1 MLKPYRWRLAKL
13 RNCAIPGFGLLFF
26 TGRAELTMIW
36 SETCKTV
43 DFEASWTR
51 GSWIMLGFLTIGI
64 SSDCQI
70 CQHTVSDLWLRAPF
84 LLQRV
89 LRFSEAEWAGV
100 FGRLLFHWVTMP
112 QAASRID
119 CSIAW
124 NNRIGLDMSGLKPFD
139 FDSFQQIQQM
149 CLGLGQEIW
158 SSGNQR
164 FLIPAHSTLWV
175 LLRARATLSPS
186 FKPLGTALSR
196 WRSQKMRN
204 PQSPPNEIGHNH
216 IRVCVYIY
224 IYIYIVP
231 SP

>member
-1 MLKPYRWRLAKL
+1 MPYLA
-13 RNCAIPGFGLLFF
+13 
-26 TGRAELTMIW
+26 
-36 SETCKTV
+36 
-43 DFEASWTR
+43 
-51 GSWIMLGFLTIGI
+51 
-64 SSDCQI
+64 SDCCFSQVVLNWRWFDLKHVKPLILKHLGPADPESCWVFWQLEYLQTVKSVNIPCQI
-70 CQHTVSDLWLRAPF
+70 SGSGHPSCCRECSDSPR
-84 LLQRV
+84 RNG
-89 LRFSEAEWAGV
+89 SAGV
-100 FGRLLFHWVTMP
+100 FGRLLFHCWVTMP

-124 NNRIGLDMSGLKPFD
+124 NNRIGPDMSGLKPFD

-149 CLGLGQEIW
+149 CSGLGREIW

-216 IRVCVYIY
+216 IRVC
-224 IYIYIVP
+224 P